1 MKRTLLII
9 GTMLF
14 ISGCNDGGGV
24 SGYIPGGPD
33 SGYKPRPQNPTAEY
47 ENAIVEQNKTIT
59 GLYSRNAE
67 QVADYID
74 YRLNEWDEFNPGI
87 GTDISRTDIAAA
99 AVYLTDTELTAEQ
112 IAEHFAGKET
122 LFHMAA
128 YVINNA
134 LGDRCFGDGAD
145 SADCFVSWRDTVPTY
160 FENIA
165 NEIREN
171 TTILT
176 ADGAVMNTLT
186 GEKLTFILDADG
198 KISGIKMTDADGAH
212 TTDFERWANSFADA
226 ENNTATLQHFSYSSL
241 GKEIG
246 LTYSD
251 FGHYSIQTEIFDIDN
266 QTSTNT
272 SDDGLFA
279 GGYESKKINESD
291 IVVPTGGLDFTGSA
305 VARVTS
311 DRGDSPATKI
321 FNGSAGLNI
330 DATDGTVE
338 MTAMFNDW
346 YDVNATKKIGEKD
359 ADFTFFNYGG
369 NVYSTDFQF
378 NAETD
383 KRAELTG
390 TIDINYYGPNPETN
404 TPTEATGFAT
414 VDEGTGGVKMDMAF
428 GVKR

>member
-1 MKRTLLII
+1 MKKTLLILS
-9 GTMLF
+9 TMLF

-33 SGYKPRPQNPTAEY
+33 SGYKTRPQNPTAEY

-186 GEKLTFILDADG
+186 GEKLTFILDTDG

-251 FGHYSIQTEIFDIDN
+251 
-266 QTSTNT
+266 
-272 SDDGLFA
+272 
-279 GGYESKKINESD
+279 
-291 IVVPTGGLDFTGSA
+291 V
-305 VARVTS
+305 
-311 DRGDSPATKI
+311 
-321 FNGSAGLNI
+321 
-330 DATDGTVE
+330 
-338 MTAMFNDW
+338 
-346 YDVNATKKIGEKD
+346 
-359 ADFTFFNYGG
+359 
-369 NVYSTDFQF
+369 
-378 NAETD
+378 
-383 KRAELTG
+383 
-390 TIDINYYGPNPETN
+390 
-404 TPTEATGFAT
+404 
-414 VDEGTGGVKMDMAF
+414 
-428 GVKR
+428 